1 MDVFLANAAAL
12 EESDEEDWAVCM
24 DGEGRID
31 GSVGACDTSVAVWDQ
46 LLRLRDGTP
55 ALAALRAECQLA
67 AWPLASGSFWMP
79 ADAEPTCPLERL
91 AQSIFRLHT
100 SGRPFDR
107 ARSGAEWWAN
117 VTRSETVRRTQG
129 SYGDIAVHLDKD
141 EDAYSRY
148 NLLVHPA
155 LSTVTYLSDAGAPTL
170 VLPGAR
176 LDMYGE
182 YPAEELPS
190 AVLVPPAAG
199 RHLCF
204 DGRLLHGAP
213 ACLCEGAAEY
223 ERVTFCVNV
232 WIHHAPG
239 RLRRFGQGAPPTT
252 GASPPPPLG
261 LEPEP
266 EPLRQHR
273 LRLSEAR
280 RECAVARRQ
289 LWAGRA
295 GGSAGVVHS
304 GSGGAG
310 AGVAGGADVEG
321 RRAARGGGGED
332 EPALEFVLEQT
343 ATPHV
348 LRLPHPP
355 RLAAHLASSQRP
367 VDVHFTAG
375 CHIRPAAEV
384 AAAAA
389 AAPAPAPAP
398 THDEAPLNAARP
410 ASAASMVRPKRRK
423 LK

>member
-12 EESDEEDWAVCM
+12 EESDDEDWAVCM

-46 LLRLRDGTP
+46 LLRLRNGTP
-55 ALAALRAECQLA
+55 ALAALRAECQQA

-91 AQSIFRLHT
+91 ALSIFRLHT

-117 VTRSETVRRTQG
+117 VTRSETVRRAQG

-148 NLLVHPA
+148 HLLVHPA

-176 LDMYGE
+176 LDMYGA
-182 YPAEELPS
+182 YPVDELRS

-213 ACLCEGAAEY
+213 ACLCAGTEY

-239 RLRRFGQGAPPTT
+239 RLRRFGHGAPPTT
-252 GASPPPPLG
+252 GASPPPPLEP
-261 LEPEP
+261 EPEP

-273 LRLSEAR
+273 LRLAEAR

-295 GGSAGVVHS
+295 GGSVGVVHRGS
-304 GSGGAG
+304 GGGGGAG
-310 AGVAGGADVEG
+310 AAGGADVEG

-332 EPALEFVLEQT
+332 EPVLEFVLEQT

-355 RLAAHLASSQRP
+355 CLATHLASSQQP
-367 VDVHFTAG
+367 VDVHFTSGG
-375 CHIRPAAEV
+375 CHIRPAA

-389 AAPAPAPAP
+389 AAAPAP
-398 THDEAPLNAARP
+398 THDEAPLNAPRP
-410 ASAASMVRPKRRK
+410 APAASVVRPKRRK
-423 LK
+423 LE

>member
-12 EESDEEDWAVCM
+12 EESDDEDWAVCM

-46 LLRLRDGTP
+46 LLRLRNGTP
-55 ALAALRAECQLA
+55 ALAALRAECQQA

-91 AQSIFRLHT
+91 ALSIFRLHT

-117 VTRSETVRRTQG
+117 VTRSETVRRAQG

-148 NLLVHPA
+148 HLLVHPA

-176 LDMYGE
+176 LDDMYGA
-182 YPAEELPS
+182 YPVDELRS

-213 ACLCEGAAEY
+213 ACLCAGTEY

-239 RLRRFGQGAPPTT
+239 RLRRFGHGAPPTT
-252 GASPPPPLG
+252 GASPPPPLEP
-261 LEPEP
+261 EPEP

-273 LRLSEAR
+273 LRLAEAR

-295 GGSAGVVHS
+295 GGSVGVVHRGS
-304 GSGGAG
+304 GGGGGAG
-310 AGVAGGADVEG
+310 AAGGADVEG

-332 EPALEFVLEQT
+332 EPVLEFVLEQT

-355 RLAAHLASSQRP
+355 CLATHLASSQQP
-367 VDVHFTAG
+367 VDVHFTSGG
-375 CHIRPAAEV
+375 CHIRPAA

-389 AAPAPAPAP
+389 AAAPAP
-398 THDEAPLNAARP
+398 THDEAPLNAPRP
-410 ASAASMVRPKRRK
+410 APAASVVRPKRRK
-423 LK
+423 LE

>member
-91 AQSIFRLHT
+91 ALSIFRLHT

-239 RLRRFGQGAPPTT
+239 RLRRFGHGAPPTT

-389 AAPAPAPAP
+389 APAPAPAP

>member
-12 EESDEEDWAVCM
+12 EESDDEDWAVCM

-46 LLRLRDGTP
+46 LLRLRNGTP
-55 ALAALRAECQLA
+55 ALAALRAECQQA

-91 AQSIFRLHT
+91 ALSIFRLHT

-117 VTRSETVRRTQG
+117 VTRSETVRRAQG

-148 NLLVHPA
+148 HLLVHPA

-176 LDMYGE
+176 LDMYGA
-182 YPAEELPS
+182 YPVDELRS

-213 ACLCEGAAEY
+213 ACLCAGTEY

-239 RLRRFGQGAPPTT
+239 RLRRFGHGAPPTT
-252 GASPPPPLG
+252 GASPPPL
-261 LEPEP
+261 EP

-273 LRLSEAR
+273 LRLAEAR

-295 GGSAGVVHS
+295 GGSVGVVHRGS
-304 GSGGAG
+304 GGGGGAG
-310 AGVAGGADVEG
+310 AAGGADVEG

-332 EPALEFVLEQT
+332 EPVLEFVLEQT

-355 RLAAHLASSQRP
+355 CLATHLASSQQP
-367 VDVHFTAG
+367 VDVHFTSGG
-375 CHIRPAAEV
+375 CHIRPAA

-389 AAPAPAPAP
+389 AAAPAP
-398 THDEAPLNAARP
+398 THDEAPLNAPRP
-410 ASAASMVRPKRRK
+410 APAASVVRPKRRK
-423 LK
+423 LE